1 MPEVYVFC
9 LLAHRDKVTVDPLDL
24 DQWRFFV
31 LPRATLDRELGEQ
44 KTLSLSTLLRLEP
57 REVGYGELAEAVEEA
72 GAPK

>member
-31 LPRATLDRELGEQ
+31 ESTAKLDRELGGQQ
-44 KTLSLSTLLRLEP
+44 KMALCTLMALEP
-57 REVGYGELAEAVEEA
+57 REVGYGELGEAVEEA